1 MNQEEFIEQLFN
13 STIGITKVNPSDDL
27 FSKIEIRIND
37 QKVLPMKI
45 ILMVAA
51 SIVLLIGV
59 NMVLISQKV
68 NNTDK
73 EILVFAKELNKS
85 NQLY

>member
-27 FSKIEIRIND
+27 FSNIEIRINE

-51 SIVLLIGV
+51 SIALLIGV